1 VMLRPRPEG
10 AAVESLTSPSTTR
23 LEEAA

>member
-1 VMLRPRPEG
+1 MLRPRPEG
-10 AAVESLTSPSTTR
+10 AEVESLTSPSTAR